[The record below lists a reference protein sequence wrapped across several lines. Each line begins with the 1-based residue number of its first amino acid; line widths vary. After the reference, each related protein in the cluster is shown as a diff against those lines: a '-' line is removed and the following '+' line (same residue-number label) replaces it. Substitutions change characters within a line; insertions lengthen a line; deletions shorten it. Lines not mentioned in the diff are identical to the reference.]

1 MNSTIH
7 DVARIANV
15 SISTVSRVLNDSAP
29 VSDPKRT
36 RVLDAIST
44 LNFTPNPIAQCL
56 IGHPTGTI
64 GAILPHISGEFFA
77 DLLSGLD
84 AAVKHHHYTLM
95 VTASRR
101 VESDFMVALKAMHK
115 RVDGLIVMSPEL
127 TSDHVR
133 SLISTDIPVV
143 FLNTETSPKDT
154 PSVNF
159 DNSGGMK
166 MIGEH
171 LVELGHSRIAYIS
184 GPKGAYDALQRWR
197 GFNES
202 IPNHVTVSYYQGDF
216 TFKSGYDI
224 ASQILTSSARPS
236 AIAAS
241 NDLSALGAMRA
252 LLEHGVRIPD
262 DIAVTGFDGTASAYF
277 STPSLTTVNIPIG
290 HLSANAV
297 NILIKRLSKCGIHES
312 TQVNTPIDL
321 IIRESTQSFHSC
333 TQTSSSQETP
343 AMIGQS

>member
-56 IGHPTGTI
+56 IGRPTGTI
-64 GAILPHISGEFFA
+64 GAILPYISGEFFA

-84 AAVKHHHYTLM
+84 AAVKQHHYTLM

-101 VESDFMVALKAMHK
+101 VESDFMIALKAMHK

-127 TSDHVR
+127 TSDHVL
-133 SLISTDIPVV
+133 SLISTEIPVV
-143 FLNTETSPKDT
+143 FLNTETSANDT

-159 DNSGGMK
+159 DNFGGMK

-171 LVELGHSRIAYIS
+171 LTELGHSHIAYIS
-184 GPKGAYDALQRWR
+184 GPKEAYDSLQRWH
-197 GFNES
+197 GFKES
-202 IPNHVTVSYYQGDF
+202 LPDHVKVNYYQGDF
-216 TFKSGYDI
+216 TFYSGYDI
-224 ASQILTSSARPS
+224 ANQILISSSRPS

-252 LLEHGVRIPD
+252 LLEHGVKIPD

-290 HLSANAV
+290 LFSANAV
-297 NILIKRLSKCGIHES
+297 NILIKYLSVCGSHEP
-312 TQVNTPIDL
+312 TQVNFPMEL
-321 IIRESTQSFHSC
+321 IIRESTLSSHSC
-333 TQTSSSQETP
+333 TLTSSSKEHLCSQ
-343 AMIGQS
+343 